1 MPTAHEMPFGGLNL
15 QVFLLAAASAT
26 PLACLTRPG
35 VLLMRARRVLA
46 NHLCT
51 AYAAQPSSLARS
63 SLWQLQLANRNLS
76 VQMWY
81 AKYSQT
87 RGS

>member
-35 VLLMRARRVLA
+35 VLLMRARRVLMCSGKPFM
-46 NHLCT
+46 HSLRG
-51 AYAAQPSSLARS
+51 AAFKSSAKLTLAAPARKS
-63 SLWQLQLANRNLS
+63 QLVSTDVVHEVFSN
-76 VQMWY
+76 
-81 AKYSQT
+81 
-87 RGS
+87 